1 MAVGLNIFLAIFVNG
16 HYVAEVYFYESNS
29 RKSATFAASG
39 ARAAKFSFSKYHRDL
54 KMNFFLHL
62 QRPSFLL
69 HRTIAHFFFIFSSDF
84 AFKPIEDC

>member
-54 KMNFFLHL
+54 QMNFF
-62 QRPSFLL
+62 
-69 HRTIAHFFFIFSSDF
+69 FFFAKTFFYFIEQSPIFFSFSSDF
-84 AFKPIEDC
+84 AFKPIKDC